1 MLLKCYSEAFS
12 LRATGVWYH
21 IDLGRESSYR
31 WNLAKSQPLSP
42 IIRRPHASRSRLDWC
57 FASLILQLNGILAFQ
72 AWAQSD
78 HLAKLIEAAKKE
90 GQLNWY
96 TSMSVVDNTRYL
108 ELFNKKYPFIKVNVR
123 RVGGERLVTIITT
136 EHRAGKTL
144 FDVVI
149 SSGVAPSLIKSG
161 IFAKYLS
168 PEYKYFAPGTKDAE
182 GYWADTYTNTLALTY
197 NTRMVPKDKVPQRWE
212 DLLAPQWKGKKI
224 AIDTEPYEW
233 FDACLRVMGKEKG
246 WDYLKRFGDQELVVV
261 RGNNLRAQQLAA
273 GEFPFGFSY
282 AHQIDRMKRDNA
294 PVDWVKS
301 EHVFAVNLLHPV
313 FIAAKAEHPNAAR
326 LFVEFA
332 LSKEAQQLLVQLRT
346 KSLFAN
352 GRRDRRAQN
361 GPLRA
366 GRSEHLR
373 SDQ

>member
-1 MLLKCYSEAFS
+1 MYAFTVLWVFCWS
-12 LRATGVWYH
+12 FV
-21 IDLGRESSYR
+21 
-31 WNLAKSQPLSP
+31 
-42 IIRRPHASRSRLDWC
+42 
-57 FASLILQLNGILAFQ
+57 LQINGSVGHQ
-72 AWAQSD
+72 AWAQSE
-78 HLAKLIEAAKKE
+78 HLSKLIDAAKKE

-108 ELFNKKYPFIKVNVR
+108 ELFSKKYPFIKVNVR

-161 IFAKYLS
+161 IFGKYLS
-168 PEYKYFAPGTKDAE
+168 PEYKYFAPGTKDTE

-233 FDACLRVMGKEKG
+233 FDAILRVMGKEKG
-246 WDYLKRFGDQELVVV
+246 WDYLKRFGEQELVVV

-273 GEFPFGFSY
+273 GEFPIGFSY

-313 FIAAKAEHPNAAR
+313 FISAKAEHPNAAR

-332 LSKEAQQLLVQLRT
+332 LSKDAQQLLVQLGRKASSRMDVET
-346 KSLFAN
+346 DVPKTVRFVPEDLSIYDRINEVRADIEKLLF
-352 GRRDRRAQN
+352 RA
-361 GPLRA
+361 PMPR
-366 GRSEHLR
+366 
-373 SDQ
+373 